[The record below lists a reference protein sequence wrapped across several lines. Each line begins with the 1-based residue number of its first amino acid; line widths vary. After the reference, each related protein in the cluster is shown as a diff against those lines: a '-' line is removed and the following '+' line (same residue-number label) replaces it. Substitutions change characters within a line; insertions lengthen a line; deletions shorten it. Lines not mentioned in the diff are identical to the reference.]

1 MKEFW
6 TFSFK
11 VIVAHTL
18 SYFVFGMIMSNL
30 FDYGQIFE
38 QDIIKDF
45 MYPIGSLN
53 VLLGPFLQPLR
64 GLLFAIAIWPI
75 RTIVFSKKNGWLI
88 LWSIIVIVGILATP
102 SAAPSSVEGVIYS
115 KLPLW
120 YHLLGFPELLLQT
133 LTFSLIVFWWG
144 KSPGKEKG
152 SLSKSKLQN
161 RTTLFVMAVMIS
173 CFAYIG
179 YAIGGILVAKIAGV
193 QIKVNT
199 SSSTFWR
206 TQLMFI
212 VAFII
217 NVISILWLSK
227 VWTKKKINIYFLFL
241 LFWFIDTVVLLIY
254 QFLFSHMMQIHSA
267 LLMGVF
273 PAIIVTISLM
283 MNNKK
288 IGELYLDNNI
298 STNIKRGK

>member
-6 TFSFK
+6 PFSLK
-11 VIVAHTL
+11 VIVVHTL
-18 SYFVFGMIMSNL
+18 TYFVFGMIMSNL

-45 MYPIGSLN
+45 MYPIGSSN

-75 RTIVFSKKNGWLI
+75 RTIVFSKKNGWFI
-88 LWSIIVIVGILATP
+88 LWSILVIIGILATP

-120 YHLLGFPELLLQT
+120 YHLIGFPELLLQT
-133 LTFSLIVFWWG
+133 LTFSIVVFWWG
-144 KSPGKEKG
+144 RSSEK
-152 SLSKSKLQN
+152 KKKNMKRTVLQN
-161 RTTLFVMAVMIS
+161 RLTLLMMAVMIS
-173 CFAYIG
+173 CFAYVG

-199 SSSTFWR
+199 SSSTFLR

-212 VAFII
+212 VAFIV
-217 NVISILWLSK
+217 NVISVFLLSK
-227 VWTKKKINIYFLFL
+227 VWAKNKTNIYILFCF
-241 LFWFIDTVVLLIY
+241 FWFVDTAILLLY
-254 QFLFSHMMQIHSA
+254 QFIFSHMMPIHSA

-273 PAIIVTISLM
+273 PAIIITISFM
-283 MNNKK
+283 GNNQK
-288 IGELYLDNNI
+288 ISKVLYDD
-298 STNIKRGK
+298 